1 MSPSRKIYGTDI
13 YYEAYGR
20 GETVMYLQSAL
31 GGLNPGAYYFAGRM
45 SANYRVIIW
54 DTPGSG
60 RSGADI
66 RDVPGEYHLDCEYI
80 KGLLDE
86 LGEECVHIAGCS
98 GGGEMGLL
106 FASVYPERV
115 KSLAM
120 YRPADTTTA
129 PEREITKA
137 RYYDIA
143 DAADISM
150 VEAFRFS
157 ENPPGTRFGN
167 VSRWLSLLGQ
177 PDRERLMSMDNRK
190 FAAVMRRW
198 GDCMSAPGFY
208 RAHLTD
214 EELGRLTFPV
224 LICVCPDDFHPAC
237 LGEEL
242 HRLLPRSELAS
253 AGGHRSEEDMYND
266 RIDENL
272 FGGFTGFVDMYSD
285 FMGRLSGR
293 GVKL

>member
-1 MSPSRKIYGTDI
+1 MSPSRKIYNTDI

-20 GETVMYLQSAL
+20 GETIMYLQSAL

-45 SANYRVIIW
+45 SGNYRVIIW

-60 RSGADI
+60 SSGADI
-66 RDVPGEYHLDCEYI
+66 RDVPSEYHLACEYI
-80 KGLLDE
+80 KGLLDD
-86 LGEECVHIAGCS
+86 LGEEQVHIAGCS

-106 FASVYPERV
+106 FAHAYPERV
-115 KSLAM
+115 RSLAM

-137 RYYDIA
+137 RYYDLA

-150 VEAFRFS
+150 AAAFELS

-167 VSRWLSLLGQ
+167 ISRWLSSLRQ
-177 PDRERLMSMDNRK
+177 TDRERLMSMNNRE
-190 FAAVMRRW
+190 FAAVMRQW
-198 GDCMSAPGFY
+198 GDYMSAPGFY

-214 EELGRLTFPV
+214 EQLRKLTFPV
-224 LICVCPDDFHPAC
+224 FICTCPDDFHPAC

-242 HRLLPRSELAS
+242 HSLLPCSELAS
-253 AGGHRSEEDMYND
+253 AGGYRREEEMYNGLS
-266 RIDENL
+266 DENA
-272 FGGFTGFVDMYSD
+272 FGGFTGFVDMYEE
-285 FMGRLSGR
+285 FMGRL
-293 GVKL
+293 KL